1 MRSKSKIGLVFV
13 LVLVMCMSLLTACT
27 ETSSSSSES
36 TSSDNTDSGSTA
48 TEEIIGEVTYVG
60 SSYFSVSAYLVE
72 DEITDYT
79 SVDVSALES
88 AGTTKYVYFDD
99 ETSYYAVSDGSY
111 VSAALEDISV
121 GAIIADT
128 YNESSQQ
135 EIVILSVSEDTNT
148 DTSDTTDDSDDL
160 ADDTTDESTDA
171 TDSSDDDT
179 AGTDE
184 SDSTDDTTQE

>member
-1 MRSKSKIGLVFV
+1 MKSKSRKCLIFV
-13 LVLVMCMSLLTACT
+13 LVFAMCMSLLTACT
-27 ETSSSSSES
+27 ETSSSSSEDVS
-36 TSSDNTDSGSTA
+36 DDTSSTVSETV
-48 TEEIIGEVTYVG
+48 IGKVTYVG

-72 DEITDYT
+72 DEVTDYT
-79 SVDVSALES
+79 AIDVSTLES

-99 ETSYYAVSDGSY
+99 ETSYYLVSDGSY
-111 VSAALEDISV
+111 VSASLEDVSV

-135 EIVILSVSEDTNT
+135 EIVILSGSEDTNT

-160 ADDTTDESTDA
+160 TDDTTDESTDA

-179 AGTDE
+179 AETDE
-184 SDSTDDTTQE
+184 SDSTEDATQE